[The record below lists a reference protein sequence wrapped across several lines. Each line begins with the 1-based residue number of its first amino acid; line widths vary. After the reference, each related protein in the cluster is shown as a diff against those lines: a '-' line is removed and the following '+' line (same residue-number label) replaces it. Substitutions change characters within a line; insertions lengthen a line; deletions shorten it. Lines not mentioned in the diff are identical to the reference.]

1 MSSSRPE
8 GETSNGEKK
17 YSHALD
23 AEPSDFGGQNSRVS
37 QEHSSTASGSD
48 SRDQDGSRSKFLNS
62 YGLVATTVPP
72 FALDEQLKQQN
83 LRQVQTHSALVAE
96 KELGRYCKDPFLVSH
111 NLRWGPFAEN
121 VGSNAAYFNKA
132 TKPATGS
139 PGFTLYEDDAGPSS
153 SAVSTKEE
161 EDQDINKTAGESS
174 SYEEDKSASKH
185 TRTEAPHDVF
195 ADLNGSW
202 GGSERLNAIF
212 NGPLLDSDKLTSHK
226 DRNDWSEYL
235 ESVKAFYYTNGPL
248 NQDLE
253 AGLRREGSSNLDDT
267 EENKLHT
274 FLEKQRSDF
283 KETRKHW
290 RQLER
295 QKKQKW
301 VPTLR
306 KLLLDS
312 QYLPLSF
319 RMFIVILSAIA
330 LGLAIRIFQNSKGEL
345 EFSGSSVPQQASTI
359 MAICVNSIA
368 VLYLFYIAYDE
379 FSGKPLGLRDP
390 VGKLRLILLD
400 LLFIIFSSANL
411 ALTFNTLYDKQWVCT
426 EGKYSEDELPK
437 MEYICRKQRAL
448 ASFLFVVLFM
458 WVVTFTVSILRV
470 VEKMSSG
477 SPR

>member
-1 MSSSRPE
+1 MLR
-8 GETSNGEKK
+8 TSTRQ
-17 YSHALD
+17 
-23 AEPSDFGGQNSRVS
+23 PSPR
-37 QEHSSTASGSD
+37 
-48 SRDQDGSRSKFLNS
+48 R
-62 YGLVATTVPP
+62 
-72 FALDEQLKQQN
+72 
-83 LRQVQTHSALVAE
+83 
-96 KELGRYCKDPFLVSH
+96 
-111 NLRWGPFAEN
+111 
-121 VGSNAAYFNKA
+121 
-132 TKPATGS
+132 S

-174 SYEEDKSASKH
+174 SYEEDKSASKQ

-295 QKKQKW
+295 QKNKNG
-301 VPTLR
+301 
-306 KLLLDS
+306 S
-312 QYLPLSF
+312 QHYANYF
-319 RMFIVILSAIA
+319 W
-330 LGLAIRIFQNSKGEL
+330 
-345 EFSGSSVPQQASTI
+345 T
-359 MAICVNSIA
+359 VNI
-368 VLYLFYIAYDE
+368 Y
-379 FSGKPLGLRDP
+379 P
-390 VGKLRLILLD
+390 
-400 LLFIIFSSANL
+400 
-411 ALTFNTLYDKQWVCT
+411 
-426 EGKYSEDELPK
+426 
-437 MEYICRKQRAL
+437 
-448 ASFLFVVLFM
+448 
-458 WVVTFTVSILRV
+458 
-470 VEKMSSG
+470 
-477 SPR
+477 

>member
-1 MSSSRPE
+1 MGAVCRE
-8 GETSNGEKK
+8 RWLECCVLQQGNQ
-17 YSHALD
+17 A
-23 AEPSDFGGQNSRVS
+23 
-37 QEHSSTASGSD
+37 
-48 SRDQDGSRSKFLNS
+48 RD
-62 YGLVATTVPP
+62 
-72 FALDEQLKQQN
+72 
-83 LRQVQTHSALVAE
+83 
-96 KELGRYCKDPFLVSH
+96 
-111 NLRWGPFAEN
+111 
-121 VGSNAAYFNKA
+121 
-132 TKPATGS
+132 GS

-174 SYEEDKSASKH
+174 SYEEDKSASKQ

-295 QKKQKW
+295 QKNKNG
-301 VPTLR
+301 
-306 KLLLDS
+306 S
-312 QYLPLSF
+312 QHYANYF
-319 RMFIVILSAIA
+319 W
-330 LGLAIRIFQNSKGEL
+330 
-345 EFSGSSVPQQASTI
+345 T
-359 MAICVNSIA
+359 VNI
-368 VLYLFYIAYDE
+368 Y
-379 FSGKPLGLRDP
+379 P
-390 VGKLRLILLD
+390 
-400 LLFIIFSSANL
+400 
-411 ALTFNTLYDKQWVCT
+411 
-426 EGKYSEDELPK
+426 
-437 MEYICRKQRAL
+437 
-448 ASFLFVVLFM
+448 
-458 WVVTFTVSILRV
+458 
-470 VEKMSSG
+470 
-477 SPR
+477 